1 MFTHSFNDR
10 ERMEVFKSLNKQ
22 SQFWFARPHHLPVV
36 WNAPVEPFKYN
47 PQVEKDSQMPRYF
60 VQVRAIL
67 KDGLYV
73 VKEMLSEPTVKIP
86 QYIKLPK
93 KEQDKS
99 VEQAVEKSSSSATQ
113 TS

>member
-1 MFTHSFNDR
+1 
-10 ERMEVFKSLNKQ
+10 
-22 SQFWFARPHHLPVV
+22 
-36 WNAPVEPFKYN
+36 
-47 PQVEKDSQMPRYF
+47 MPRYF